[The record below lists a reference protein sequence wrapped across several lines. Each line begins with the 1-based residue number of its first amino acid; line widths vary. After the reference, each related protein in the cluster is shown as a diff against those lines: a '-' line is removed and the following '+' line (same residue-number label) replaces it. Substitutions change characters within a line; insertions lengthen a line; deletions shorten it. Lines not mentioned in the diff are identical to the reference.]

1 MYSSSPTALARVAV
15 HRTGRALRRTLCA
28 AWSASG
34 HRKSS
39 GTVSTRF
46 RSGRATRQNHHR
58 PPRRQEAGRCDKLE
72 KNPFTV
78 ILPHFG
84 SSRGPGG
91 GGGGGRN
98 LQAPTRFRQRSS
110 LGDSSCESGGL
121 RLHDSFRGTRDRFLV
136 RWYSTWS
143 FIRSS
148 STVREGET
156 FADKPGC
163 GSLIPI
169 GLDWILFSNT
179 HGKYRTEKRITEYGA
194 G

>member
-1 MYSSSPTALARVAV
+1 MRPGE
-15 HRTGRALRRTLCA
+15 HRT
-28 AWSASG
+28 
-34 HRKSS
+34 K
-39 GTVSTRF
+39 
-46 RSGRATRQNHHR
+46 R
-58 PPRRQEAGRCDKLE
+58 P
-72 KNPFTV
+72 
-78 ILPHFG
+78 FG
-84 SSRGPGG
+84 SWRGGV
-91 GGGGGRN
+91 
-98 LQAPTRFRQRSS
+98 LAKS
-110 LGDSSCESGGL
+110 LVVDSGNNSESGGL
-121 RLHDSFRGTRDRFLV
+121 GLHDSFRGTRDRFLV